1 MVANCKYRKMNSIE
15 FVKKSHLN
23 GLIKTKKDQWFRKI
37 NTNENF
43 KFETESIKKGDAFF
57 FSAFMLHKSGL
68 NKSVKARVSL
78 QFRFNDLQDKYFVQ
92 NGYPSPYDYAKP
104 NPKILFK
111 KSPSKDL
118 LKKLFK
124 L

>member
-1 MVANCKYRKMNSIE
+1 
-15 FVKKSHLN
+15 
-23 GLIKTKKDQWFRKI
+23 
-37 NTNENF
+37 
-43 KFETESIKKGDAFF
+43 
-57 FSAFMLHKSGL
+57 MLHKSGL